1 MLAFGAMQIK
11 IRQDI
16 ALLAS
21 KDILTRLAT
30 HVPLSC
36 TATLLISSLLQER
49 WHYDINP
56 ISNASERDVMVSVSK
71 NRVRVENYVHKG
83 GGGDL
88 FFMFKRVRC
97 TTDAGETFYFKELVV
112 PNYLVKAIK
121 NNAVNTLYTVD
132 INNGKAH
139 CLVAY
144 ENDNVSK
151 FDADELGDI
160 ARGFRRSGLFF
171 WLGGSLASFLSLIA
185 YGLGLIL
192 FPIVVYMGW
201 KYYVKIPKLLS
212 RDGVIAGL
220 KSKGFRFPSSAPFAG
235 SASTKQST
243 NV

>member
-1 MLAFGAMQIK
+1 
-11 IRQDI
+11 
-16 ALLAS
+16 
-21 KDILTRLAT
+21 
-30 HVPLSC
+30 
-36 TATLLISSLLQER
+36 
-49 WHYDINP
+49 
-56 ISNASERDVMVSVSK
+56 MVSVSK
-71 NRVRVENYVHKG
+71 NRVRVENYAHKG
-83 GGGDL
+83 GGDDH

-97 TTDAGETFYFKELVV
+97 TTEAGETFYFKELVV
-112 PNYLVKAIK
+112 PNYLGNAIK

-160 ARGFRRSGLFF
+160 ASGFRRSGLFF

-192 FPIVVYMGW
+192 FPIVLYMGW
-201 KYYVKIPKLLS
+201 KYYVKIPKLLN
-212 RDGVIAGL
+212 REGVIAGL
-220 KSKGFRFPSSAPFAG
+220 KSQGFRFPSSAPFPAG
-235 SASTKQST
+235 ASTKQST